1 MHLSEKVTKFQS
13 NKYMSQ
19 DITNLRNE
27 NPENQRKV
35 NGFTNGKQTYHPRA
49 KVLYLCY
56 YRNGIGKSI
65 M

>member
-1 MHLSEKVTKFQS
+1 
-13 NKYMSQ
+13 MSQ

-35 NGFTNGKQTYHPRA
+35 NGFTNGKQTYHPRE
-49 KVLYLCY
+49 KVLYLFY